1 MERQRR
7 ISRKKKELKDLTV
20 QVTMLFWQ
28 RRCTEVCPT
37 YFLPVFFV
45 DRQSPAVVDPIAI
58 TGCQLSSWI
67 SWQIGVSYR
76 LLAETSDIT
85 ILAWLLMRN
94 FPFIVDSMFAA
105 KVLFFVDVQC
115 YHLVNICVT
124 VMLIICT
131 FTAVDNIHIIGPIPW
146 GHSGPLCHALLLSLS
161 WTSHAACAIAIAGVR
176 LATPDDWQC
185 NGGSQY
191 RMGPTFF
198 KCFLLFL

>member
-105 KVLFFVDVQC
+105 KVLFLLMCNVIIWWIFVSLLCWLYV
-115 YHLVNICVT
+115 HSLL
-124 VMLIICT
+124 LII
-131 FTAVDNIHIIGPIPW
+131 FT
-146 GHSGPLCHALLLSLS
+146 LLGQF
-161 WTSHAACAIAIAGVR
+161 HGAIAVPSVTRCCCRCRGHR
-176 LATPDDWQC
+176 TP
-185 NGGSQY
+185 
-191 RMGPTFF
+191 PA
-198 KCFLLFL
+198 L